1 MIRNISINTFLNV
14 LFALV
19 LSLLVTALF
28 FFISWDRERQK
39 RDDISRYQLISNA
52 LLSTAQLNP
61 SKEEIERFY
70 KNSRV
75 KPVAINANRLLILSR
90 GKVIFEG
97 ESVYGRMQIFEI
109 GDNRYIYLQR
119 YGFNLMLKDIKSKN
133 IRIKVTVLIAILIGI
148 LFIFLYIAIRKKLS
162 PLKKINK
169 KILRFAKG
177 DMSVQI
183 RYKSDDEIGQIAQSF
198 DNAIYHIKSLI
209 ESKNLFMRNM
219 MHELKTPIT
228 KGRIAVEMI
237 EDGNSKKTLIRA
249 FERMNQLIGEL
260 AYIERLTTQNFKPEL
275 KEVSLNEI
283 IEKSLTLLMSNR
295 DKISISIQESKI
307 LTDIKLLSLALKNLI
322 DNAIKYSEDGKASI
336 IADSQSIKIL
346 SKGRSLEHPLEYYLE
361 PFTQEEKR
369 QKGFGLGLYIV
380 NNILKRLDY
389 RLTYSYK
396 DGQNIFEINFRLKES

>member
-19 LSLLVTALF
+19 LSLLITALF

-61 SKEEIERFY
+61 SKEEVDRFY
-70 KNSRV
+70 KNSKV

-119 YGFNLMLKDIKSKN
+119 YGFNLMLKDVKSKN
-133 IRIKVTVLIAILIGI
+133 IRIKVTILVAILIGI
-148 LFIFLYIAIRKKLS
+148 LFIFLYIAIRRKLS
-162 PLKKINK
+162 PLKKINR
-169 KILRFAKG
+169 KILRFARG
-177 DMSVQI
+177 DMNVKI
-183 RYKSDDEIGQIAQSF
+183 KYKSDDEIGQIAQSF

-237 EDGNSKKTLIRA
+237 EDSNNKKTLIRA
-249 FERMNQLIGEL
+249 FDRMNQLIGEL
-260 AYIERLTTQNFKPEL
+260 AYIERLTTQNFNPEL
-275 KEVSLNEI
+275 KEVSLDEI
-283 IEKSLTLLMSNR
+283 IEKSLTLLISNR
-295 DKISISIQESKI
+295 DKISISTQNSKI
-307 LTDIKLLSLALKNLI
+307 LTDTKLLSLALKNLI
-322 DNAIKYSEDGKASI
+322 DNAIKYSEDRKASI
-336 IADSQSIKIL
+336 IADNKSIKIL

-380 NNILKRLDY
+380 NNILKRLEY
-389 RLTYSYK
+389 KLSYSYK
-396 DGQNIFEINFRLKES
+396 DGKNIFEIILK

>member
-14 LFALV
+14 LFTLV
-19 LSLLVTALF
+19 LSLLITALF

-61 SKEEIERFY
+61 SKEEVERFY
-70 KNSRV
+70 KNSKV
-75 KPVAINANRLLILSR
+75 KPVAINANRLLILSK

-119 YGFNLMLKDIKSKN
+119 YGFNLMLKDIKSKH
-133 IRIKVTVLIAILIGI
+133 IRIRVTILVAILIGV
-148 LFIFLYIAIRKKLS
+148 LFIFLYIAIRRKLS
-162 PLKKINK
+162 PLKNINQ
-169 KILRFAKG
+169 KILKFARG
-177 DMSVQI
+177 DMNVKI
-183 RYKSDDEIGQIAQSF
+183 KYKSDDEIGQIAQSF

-237 EDGNSKKTLIRA
+237 EDSNNKKTLIRA

-260 AYIERLTTQNFKPEL
+260 AYIERLTTQNFNPEL
-275 KEVSLNEI
+275 QEVSLDEI
-283 IEKSLTLLMSNR
+283 IEKSLRLLISNR
-295 DKISISIQESKI
+295 DKISISTQNSKI
-307 LTDIKLLSLALKNLI
+307 LTDTKLLSLALKNLI
-322 DNAIKYSEDGKASI
+322 DNAIKYSEDTRASI
-336 IADSQSIKIL
+336 IADSKSIKVL

-380 NNILKRLDY
+380 NNILNRLDY
-389 RLTYSYK
+389 RLNYCYK
-396 DGQNIFEINFRLKES
+396 DGQNIFEIILIK